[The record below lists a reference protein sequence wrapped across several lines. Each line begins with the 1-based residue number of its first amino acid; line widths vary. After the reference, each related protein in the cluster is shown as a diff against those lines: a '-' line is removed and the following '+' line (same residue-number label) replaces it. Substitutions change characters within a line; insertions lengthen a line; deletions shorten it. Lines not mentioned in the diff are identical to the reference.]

1 MEEKYNF
8 ELMWSK
14 KIEKNISTIVSNTI
28 KNYKK
33 NDSITHIHKYPIP
46 SKEIIIHI
54 LNDMFEIL
62 YPGYFTKKNLNNAN
76 IQYYLGDKVLN
87 VYEKLSK
94 EIANSYRHEHI
105 IKNNKCEFCDES
117 IKKGIESSLYLLENI
132 SKIRD
137 LLALDIQ
144 AAFDGDPAAKSY
156 HEIVFSY
163 PGLFAIT
170 VHRIAHVLYKKNIP
184 LIPRIMSEYSHSITG
199 IDIHPGAKI
208 GKNFFIDHGT
218 GVVIGETCI
227 IGNNVKIYQGVTLGA
242 LSFPKDE
249 KGKLLKGLQR
259 HPIIEDNVTI
269 YSGAT
274 ILGGKTIIGKNSTI
288 GGNVWIV
295 SSIPPNSKVI
305 LAKSEKNIIIA
316 ENKKGKN
323 HK

>member
-8 ELMWSK
+8 ELMWSE
-14 KIEKNISTIVSNTI
+14 KIEKKVSLIVSNTI

-33 NDSITHIHKYPIP
+33 NNFITHIHKYPIP
-46 SKEIIIHI
+46 SKEEIILI
-54 LNDMFEIL
+54 LNNLFEIL
-62 YPGYFTKKNLNNAN
+62 YPGYFTNKNLNNAN
-76 IQYYLGDKVLN
+76 IQYYLGNKISN

-94 EIANSYRHEHI
+94 EIANSFRHEHKI
-105 IKNNKCEFCDES
+105 INNKCEFCDES
-117 IKKGIESSLYLLENI
+117 IKKGIDSTLYLLENI
-132 SKIRD
+132 PKIRD
-137 LLALDIQ
+137 LLSLDVQ
-144 AAFDGDPAAKSY
+144 AAYDGDPAAKSFN
-156 HEIVFSY
+156 EIVFSY

-170 VHRIAHVLYKKNIP
+170 VHRIAHILYEQEIP
-184 LIPRIMSEYSHSITG
+184 LIPRIMSEYSHNLTG

-208 GKNFFIDHGT
+208 GKYFFIDHGT

-274 ILGGKTIIGKNSTI
+274 ILGGKTVIGKNSI
-288 GGNVWIV
+288 VGGNVWVV
-295 SSIPPNSKVI
+295 SSVPPNSKVT
-305 LAKSEKNIIIA
+305 LANSDKNIIIA
-316 ENKKGKN
+316 ENKK
-323 HK
+323 